1 MPHSR
6 RAATAALAMAV
17 GMSTAVATAHAD
29 ASNMLYVEQS
39 VSTCTDSGTGTQAAP
54 FCSITAA
61 AKAVAPG
68 DTVEIATGD
77 YLGALDITAQGT
89 AAAPITFE
97 ALGSVMILNA
107 GGQTGPS
114 LSFDGASYVTFE
126 GNTGVDYP
134 NVQHFLTAGVA
145 VRDSS
150 HVTVD
155 GLDSEVSAAQPDA
168 MVVSGASSDIV
179 VTRDDLPN
187 ITVGPG
193 GNGDVISTNV
203 LAPAAAP
210 YGISVSGSTNTD
222 ITSNSVV
229 QVPASTDTIDVTD
242 GSTGTNIQNNIIAY
256 PATAASGGAE
266 IAVDSSSTS
275 GSVLDY
281 NVAYPVYSTST
292 TGAFAQPAYSWA
304 DTTYADAA
312 ALYQATGQGQHDLNT
327 NPRIA
332 GQYTATQVYGPQVSS
347 ANSAAPGMLPTD
359 IYGQSCAIDP
369 TVAVSGTGTPDYC
382 ARGAAQPQ
390 FVTNFTPTI
399 ADTQSALGVE
409 VGSGVTQYVID
420 SPETTKVAVV
430 GLAIPAVSYTIDWGD
445 GQSQTVQ
452 ASSSA
457 AVTPTQHT
465 YAAAGTYTVTDTIHY
480 TDGTSSTVTKSV
492 TTAGSDYTP
501 YGPARLLDTRKGIGA
516 PKAEVATGSQVSLK
530 VAGVG
535 TIPAGVTAVAVN
547 LTVTDTTANGYLSAD
562 GTATSTLNYLK
573 GQTVANSA
581 IVPVAADGTI
591 QISNEGNAGGTAD
604 VIADVTGYFTQTT
617 SAQYGSVPLD
627 RILDTRHG
635 VGAAQQQVP
644 GDGGIPVTVAGLDG
658 IPAGVSAV
666 AVHVTVVNTA
676 GNGWI
681 AAEPDGAGTPTTS
694 ILNYLKGQTV
704 SNTVIV
710 PVAKDGKIELYNG
723 GTTTPADLLADVSGY
738 FSAAAPDA
746 YVPVAPTRV
755 WDSRHISGGAVPG
768 NGTAA
773 VELEGGDGSVAV
785 SPYPASAT
793 LVANVT
799 VTDTEG
805 NGYLAVYPAGT
816 TRPGISTL
824 NYLKGQTVAVASML
838 GTAGAAQKATVYNQS
853 TGSTDV
859 IFDVFGYFDNE

>member
-17 GMSTAVATAHAD
+17 GMSTAATAHAD
-29 ASNMLYVEQS
+29 ASDVLYVDFS
-39 VSTCTDSGTGTQAAP
+39 ASTCTDSGTGTQAAP

-61 AKAVAPG
+61 AKAVVPG
-68 DTVEIATGD
+68 DTVEIASGD
-77 YLGALDITAQGT
+77 YIGALDITAQGT
-89 AAAPITFE
+89 AAAPITFD
-97 ALGSVMILNA
+97 ALGSVMILDA
-107 GGQTGPS
+107 TGQTGPS

-134 NVQHFLTAGVA
+134 NVQHFLTSGVA
-145 VRDSS
+145 VQSSS

-155 GLDSEVSAAQPDA
+155 GLVSEVSAAHPDA
-168 MVVSGASSDIV
+168 MVISGASSDIT
-179 VTRDDLPN
+179 VTRDELPN

-193 GNGDVISTNV
+193 GSGDVISTNY
-203 LAPAAAP
+203 LIATAAP
-210 YGISVSGSTNTD
+210 YGISVSGSVNTD

-229 QVPASTDTIDVTD
+229 QVPASTDAIDVSD
-242 GSTGTNIQNNIIAY
+242 GSTGTNIQNNIVAF
-256 PATAASGGAE
+256 PATAASGGAVF
-266 IAVDSSSTS
+266 AVDSTSTS

-281 NVAYPVYSTST
+281 NVAYPAYATG
-292 TGAFAQPAYSWA
+292 TGAFVQPAYSWA
-304 DTTYADAA
+304 GNTYADAA

-332 GQYTATQVYGPQVSS
+332 GQYTATQVYGPQVNS
-347 ANSAAPGMLPTD
+347 ANSAAPGMLATD
-359 IYGQSCAIDP
+359 IYGQSCATDP
-369 TVAVSGTGTPDYC
+369 TEAVSGAGTPAYC
-382 ARGAAQPQ
+382 ARGASQPQ
-390 FVTNFTPTI
+390 FVTNFTPTV

-409 VGSGVTQYVID
+409 VDSGVTQSVFN
-420 SPETTKVAVV
+420 SPQSTKVAVL

-445 GQSQTVQ
+445 GHSQTAQ
-452 ASSSA
+452 ASNSA
-457 AVTPTQHT
+457 AITPTQHT

-492 TTAGSDYTP
+492 ATRGSAYTP

-516 PKAEVATGSQVSLK
+516 LKAKVATGSQVSLK

-617 SAQYGSVPLD
+617 SAQYGSAPLD

-635 VGAAQQQVP
+635 VGAAQKQVP
-644 GDGGIPVTVAGLDG
+644 GDSGIPVTVAGVDG

-710 PVAKDGKIELYNG
+710 PVAEDGKIELYNG
-723 GTTTPADLLADVSGY
+723 GTTTSADLLADVSGY
-738 FSAAAPDA
+738 FSATAPDA
-746 YVPVAPTRV
+746 YVPVTPTRV
-755 WDSRHISGGAVPG
+755 WDTRHISGGTVPG
-768 NGTAA
+768 DGTAA
-773 VELEGGDGSVAV
+773 VSLEGGDGTVAS
-785 SPYPASAT
+785 SPYPANAT

-799 VTDTEG
+799 VTDTRG

-824 NYLKGQTVAVASML
+824 NYLAGQTVAVASVL
-838 GTAGAAQKATVYNQS
+838 GTAGAAQKVYVYNQS
-853 TGSTDV
+853 TGSADV